1 MVKKKYKLNKVILKN
16 KKIYILIAIIIMV
29 ILSIIIITNYN
40 RNKLINE
47 IKSHYSNKVKVTKDT
62 KLYSKDKKV
71 IGTVK
76 KGYTFNLNYKNIDS
90 TDDTYF
96 NIKDTDYYIYYDSI
110 EKTKKVKKNN
120 INQNY
125 LIFNSNIEGKN
136 IKFYIDNKIALS
148 INKKVSLPIIY
159 MDSKYYYVY
168 YLNRLLQ
175 VKKDNI
181 KVVDKE
187 NTKENESSYISVINY
202 NKIYDKNN
210 SSCKEKDCIDISFV
224 KETLKYLKDNSYYT
238 ITLDEYNKWLNGEIR
253 LKPNAILLTTNSN
266 LYNDELNKEYNLL
279 IQDISNSNIK
289 FNDNNSKNTKENKD
303 GINRYNVKN
312 NSTIDDFK
320 KMTLGETIVEKTISG
335 VSNSTN
341 TLSKKRGI
349 AVLNYHFFYDSKI
362 GESCN
367 ENICL
372 ETDAFRRQ
380 LDYLKDNGYKT
391 LTIDEFSK
399 WMYNEISLPE
409 KSVLI
414 TIDDGAMG
422 TSRINGNKLIPIL
435 EEYKMNAT
443 LFLITAWWDKSNYE
457 SKYLDVESHGNDIHI
472 TGDCGKN
479 KIHCLNKEQL
489 LNDFTISKQ
498 KLGTNTAFCYP
509 FYSYN
514 NTAIEAIKETGFKI
528 AFAGGSRKALQSD
541 NKYLI
546 PRYPIH
552 KDTSF
557 EKFIEMV
564 S

>member
-1 MVKKKYKLNKVILKN
+1 MIKKKYKLNN
-16 KKIYILIAIIIMV
+16 KKIVLLITAIIILL
-29 ILSIIIITNYN
+29 IITISIIIIINYN

-47 IKSHYSNKVKVTKDT
+47 IKSHYNNEVKVIKNT
-62 KLYSKDKKV
+62 KLYNKNKKV
-71 IGTVK
+71 IGTVN
-76 KGYTFNLNYKNIDS
+76 KGYTFSLKSKKIDS
-90 TDDTYF
+90 TNDIYF
-96 NIKDTDYYIYYDSI
+96 NIKDTDYYIYYDSV
-110 EKTKKVKKNN
+110 EKTKKVLKDNLNQKYLVFNN
-120 INQNY
+120 
-125 LIFNSNIEGKN
+125 NIEGKN
-136 IKFYIDNKIALS
+136 IKFYIDNKLAIS
-148 INKKVSLPIIY
+148 IDKKLSLPIIY
-159 MDSKYYYVY
+159 MDSNYYYVY
-168 YLNRLLQ
+168 YLNRVLQ
-175 VKKDNI
+175 VKKDKI
-181 KVVDKE
+181 KIVNKE
-187 NTKENESSYISVINY
+187 NTNENESNYISVINY

-210 SSCKEKDCIDISFV
+210 SSCKEEDCIEISFV

-253 LKPNAILLTTNSN
+253 LKSNAILLTTNGN
-266 LYNDELNKEYNLL
+266 LYNEELNKEYNLL
-279 IQDISNSNIK
+279 IQDISNTNIK
-289 FNDNNSKNTKENKD
+289 FNDNNTKNTKENKD
-303 GINRYNVKN
+303 GINRYKIKN
-312 NSTIDDFK
+312 TSTIEDFK
-320 KMTLGETIVEKTISG
+320 KMTLGETIVEKV
-335 VSNSTN
+335 VSNKTSIN
-341 TLSKKRGI
+341 KKGGI
-349 AVLNYHFFYDSKI
+349 AVLNYHFFYDPNI

-422 TSRINGNKLIPIL
+422 TSKINGNKLIPIL

-457 SKYLDVESHGNDIHI
+457 SKYLDVESHGDDIHI
-472 TGDCGKN
+472 TGDCGNK

-552 KDTSF
+552 KNTSF
-557 EKFIEMV
+557 EKFVEIV